1 MKKYSTKIK
10 LHDNSIC
17 PITRAYESG
26 SVFNPSVCRTIIE
39 ALRPWSLEEQTPP
52 SWAAQRRGVKFDYT
66 RESFRPDRSEVLL
79 VDVYSD
85 ECMNVSDVPNFG
97 LRVETDNF
105 VLEIRNGEKSFHVSI
120 NYNVRKNEKIYL
132 SQYEEKVVVRYPIF
146 FRENRYEVEL
156 QNIHGYPLEDV
167 KKLWSHR
174 GENSVISYFTNGVE
188 GNSHLDL
195 ITYRSED
202 QKPSYELSCGG

>member
-1 MKKYSTKIK
+1 M
-10 LHDNSIC
+10 
-17 PITRAYESG
+17 
-26 SVFNPSVCRTIIE
+26 
-39 ALRPWSLEEQTPP
+39 
-52 SWAAQRRGVKFDYT
+52 
-66 RESFRPDRSEVLL
+66 
-79 VDVYSD
+79 
-85 ECMNVSDVPNFG
+85 
-97 LRVETDNF
+97 
-105 VLEIRNGEKSFHVSI
+105 
-120 NYNVRKNEKIYL
+120 
-132 SQYEEKVVVRYPIF
+132 YEEKVVVRYPIF

-174 GENSVISYFTNGVE
+174 GENSVISYFTDGVE